1 MRDSKIERP
10 LRIAVVMG
18 KYVTGGIKS
27 VIMNYYSNI
36 DRTLVQFDFFIDDDS
51 PIKDYTEILDFG
63 GRVFK
68 IPSTKHPIKN
78 VNMTRKILKENNYKV
93 VHGYLNTLNVF
104 PMFAAFL
111 AGTPVR
117 ISENLSTAH
126 PGERKTIIKNIL
138 KPFAKLFPTHIAANS
153 NYAGEWIY
161 GRKSMERCEIIYNA
175 LDLNKYKYDLK
186 MRENKRAELGLDG
199 CFVLGH
205 IGRYQYQKNHAF
217 LIDVFEAVYKK
228 DSSAR
233 LLLVGYGDLKDN
245 IWKKIRSRGLE
256 NAVVDC
262 GATEDIIPLYNAMDC
277 FVLPSFYEG
286 LPVVGIE
293 AQATGLPC
301 IISTEVTDETAIT
314 DNVEFIGLDKPADY
328 WAGKILKW
336 KSYRRID
343 VTEQV
348 AQNGYSIKKE
358 AKRLQ
363 NYYFDCLASR
373 SK

>member
-1 MRDSKIERP
+1 MKNSKAERP

-27 VIMNYYSNI
+27 VIMNYYRNI

-51 PIKDYTEILDFG
+51 PIKDYSEIYDFG

-78 VNMTRKILKENNYKV
+78 VNMTRKILKENNYNV

-153 NYAGEWIY
+153 KYAGEWIY
-161 GRKSMERCEIIYNA
+161 GRKSMEHCEIIYNA

-186 MRENKRAELGLDG
+186 MREIKRAELGLDG

-233 LLLVGYGDLKDN
+233 LLLVGYGDLKEN
-245 IWKKIRSRGLE
+245 IWEKIRSRGLE
-256 NAVVDC
+256 NAIIDC

-301 IISTEVTDETAIT
+301 VISTEVTDETAIT
-314 DNVEFIGLDKPADY
+314 DNVEFIGLDKSADY
-328 WAGKILKW
+328 WADKILKW

-343 VTEQV
+343 VTQQV
-348 AQNGYSIKKE
+348 AQNGYSIENE
-358 AKRLQ
+358 ANRLQ
-363 NYYFDCLASR
+363 KFYFDCLESR
-373 SK
+373 K